1 MKPKDVRG
9 LFLGY
14 LASRN
19 EQWLL
24 SRLGLKSFSAFR
36 RYVSEV
42 IGVNENSVKNW
53 RDEFDGLNPDPS
65 RPRKGWNRS
74 PTPSRVYMKLQLDSW
89 SLEQLAGLADSILGR
104 SDAFSPMAV
113 DETFAWAIK
122 GKDTDTKEVVEAIE
136 VGVLSFAESQ
146 EIHAIEGGRKLV
158 THLKVERSS
167 GVSREAVRRHVHDFG
182 PVCALCALDFRRK
195 YQLAAGEHCLEAHH
209 KVPLAT
215 RTEARRTNLEDFLV
229 ICPSCHRV
237 VHKVR
242 AFDDEALGR
251 LLRRSA

>member
-1 MKPKDVRG
+1 M
-9 LFLGY
+9 
-14 LASRN
+14 
-19 EQWLL
+19 
-24 SRLGLKSFSAFR
+24 
-36 RYVSEV
+36 
-42 IGVNENSVKNW
+42 
-53 RDEFDGLNPDPS
+53 
-65 RPRKGWNRS
+65 
-74 PTPSRVYMKLQLDSW
+74 
-89 SLEQLAGLADSILGR
+89 
-104 SDAFSPMAV
+104 
-113 DETFAWAIK
+113 FAWAIK
-122 GKDTDTKEVVEAIE
+122 GKDADTKEVVEAIG

-182 PVCALCALDFRRK
+182 TVCALCTLDFRSK

-215 RTEARRTNLEDFLV
+215 RTEATRTNLEDFLV

-251 LLRRSA
+251 LLRKSA